1 MVRIKIELDAWEDT
15 PCPICT
21 ENVDLDSAE
30 KALYSAMRTIHG
42 YDDRDIKRFLKGK
55 GTQDEI
61 ETFNECLCKE
71 EEECILEWGGVYYE
85 DMEDYE
91 DE

>member
-1 MVRIKIELDAWEDT
+1 
-15 PCPICT
+15 
-21 ENVDLDSAE
+21 
-30 KALYSAMRTIHG
+30 MRTIHG

-55 GTQDEI
+55 GTQDEV

-85 DMEDYE
+85 DIDE
-91 DE
+91 DEE